1 MDKDDIGF
9 WFWNQYHLG
18 CENKAADALSKQMA
32 KTLELSAL
40 SGVRVTGVDAIVDEV
55 RQGEKLKL
63 ILQNLLKD
71 SNSYPGYSLKNR
83 IC

>member
-1 MDKDDIGF
+1 
-9 WFWNQYHLG
+9 
-18 CENKAADALSKQMA
+18 MA